1 MNAIWIPQIQDIK
14 ILIYEVAIVLDEEFE
29 GSHFSSL
36 IMGYL
41 YKLSIDIWGIE
52 VIAIFLFWFVL
63 KILSRIVYI
72 SFMIAWPVSV
82 DR

>member
-1 MNAIWIPQIQDIK
+1 MKSSKAAI
-14 ILIYEVAIVLDEEFE
+14 
-29 GSHFSSL
+29 FSSL

-52 VIAIFLFWFVL
+52 AIAIFLFCFVL
-63 KILSRIVYI
+63 KILSRIVCT